1 MEEKDYMELVKEN
14 INLSK
19 ILYKVKPENREIVK
33 ALIEEKKKIIQ
44 QNNIFAELKLKRINK
59 KIQKYL
65 N

>member
-33 ALIEEKKKIIQ
+33 SLIEEKKKLIQ
-44 QNNIFAELKLKRINK
+44 QNGIFAELKLKRINK

>member
-14 INLSK
+14 ISLSK

-33 ALIEEKKKIIQ
+33 SLIEEKKKIIQ
-44 QNNIFAELKLKRINK
+44 QNGIFAELKLKRINK

>member
-33 ALIEEKKKIIQ
+33 SLIEEKKKIIQ
-44 QNNIFAELKLKRINK
+44 QNSIFAELKLKRINK

>member
-33 ALIEEKKKIIQ
+33 SLIEEKKKIIQ
-44 QNNIFAELKLKRINK
+44 QNGIFAELKLKRINK

>member
-19 ILYKVKPENREIVK
+19 ILYKVKLENREFVK
-33 ALIEEKKKIIQ
+33 SLIEEKKKIIQ
-44 QNNIFAELKLKRINK
+44 QNGIFAELKLKRINK